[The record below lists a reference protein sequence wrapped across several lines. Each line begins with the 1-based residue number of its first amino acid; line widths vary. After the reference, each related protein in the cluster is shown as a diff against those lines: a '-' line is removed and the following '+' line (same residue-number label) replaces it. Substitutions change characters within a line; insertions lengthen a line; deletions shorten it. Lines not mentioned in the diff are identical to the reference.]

1 MEKKSVSASLLIVYL
16 AALFAVVGS
25 CFYAFVFKGKQIKL
39 ESVAIVSA
47 SSISVYGDEEKSKT
61 INKLKLS
68 DMKIGIRPVTGEPD
82 KDSQVPSTINDE
94 GTSEGYYATVYVDAA
109 ASYKIVLKNIK
120 IKSEKDELLV
130 KEERK
135 NLYFSIKDIQ
145 GTTTDL
151 KDDSIDIVTFS
162 DVSQTQKLTFLFWL
176 GAMAGDDL
184 QGAKISFELSFET
197 I

>member
-1 MEKKSVSASLLIVYL
+1 MEKKSISASLLIIYL

-25 CFYAFVFKGKQIKL
+25 CFYAFIFKGKQIKL
-39 ESVAIVSA
+39 ENVSIVSA
-47 SSISVYGDEEKSKT
+47 AEISVYGDEDKAE
-61 INKLKLS
+61 IIDKLKLS
-68 DMKIGIRPVTGEPD
+68 DMEIGIRPVTGEPD
-82 KDSQVPSTINDE
+82 KESQIPSTINDE
-94 GTSEGYYATVYVDAA
+94 GTSEGYYATVYVDATTN
-109 ASYKIVLKNIK
+109 YKIVLKNIE

-135 NLYFSIKDIQ
+135 NLFFSIKDIN

-151 KDDSIDIVTFS
+151 KNDSIDIVTFS
-162 DVSQTQKLTFLFWL
+162 DVSQTQKFTFLFWL
-176 GAMAGDDL
+176 GAMAGEDL